1 MKEALG
7 NKERDLIDATQR
19 FLEDEKSD
27 SHSQIRSETPT
38 HDSNLK
44 YLLHTNPLTFINVK
58 VTEKVEKYI
67 CNGEII

>member
-1 MKEALG
+1 MMKEALG

-38 HDSNLK
+38 HDSNLSFLIHRT
-44 YLLHTNPLTFINVK
+44 YLTFQNVK
-58 VTEKVEKYI
+58 LTDNLEK
-67 CNGEII
+67 